1 MDHRHLEQRQR
12 VVEEVN
18 WQTKPIGSFWKRY
31 HHRSLL
37 LILGAQFLSIGL
49 VAASLVAAGI
59 VSYTS
64 MLFWIIIGGAFVLCA
79 VMNSLVFLLVSDPFR
94 QLIAALTHSNGE
106 PTITTPPNPND
117 KQLKKSG
124 LGAIIQH
131 IYELTSREDV
141 VGDPQTPVT
150 SHFSE
155 AFNSM
160 SSAVVILDEQ
170 GNILFSSKSTPLTT
184 TTQNKKQLE
193 LQFYTDISLDEWM
206 AQCKAKSV
214 HAEHTWKRI
223 ATKPVGEEGR
233 KIYDI
238 TASYQKSSAAPFVFI
253 LIEKTDEYMPED
265 EDLNF
270 IAFAAHELRG
280 PITVIRGYLDTL
292 NDELREAVDQ
302 EQQEL
307 FDRLIV
313 SANRLSSYINN
324 ILNSSK
330 YDRRHLR
337 VHLAEVSIGAI
348 YSLIADDMQLRA
360 SSQHRLLSVDL
371 PPDIPTVAADA
382 TSVSEVLGN
391 LIDNAIKYSNE
402 GGTIEVGAEV
412 KDNHLEVY
420 VQDHGIGMP
429 ANVVGNLFHKFYRSH
444 RSRET
449 VAGTGIGLYISKAII
464 ESHGGEM
471 EVKSIEGEGSRF
483 MFTLPLYASVA
494 DKLRQTSGDN
504 QDFIRNHTGSW
515 IKNHGSFR
523 G

>member
-1 MDHRHLEQRQR
+1 M
-12 VVEEVN
+12 EEVS
-18 WQTKPIGSFWKRY
+18 QEPRPIGHFWKKY
-31 HHRSLL
+31 HQRSLL
-37 LILGAQFLSIGL
+37 LVIAAQLLCIIIVVTAL
-49 VAASLVAAGI
+49 LLTETASHAKP
-59 VSYTS
+59 
-64 MLFWIIIGGAFVLCA
+64 LFWAAIIGAFVVCSIVNCIL
-79 VMNSLVFLLVSDPFR
+79 FFLVSEPFR

-117 KQLKKSG
+117 KKNKKSG
-124 LGAIIQH
+124 LGTVIQY
-131 IYELTSREDV
+131 IYELTSRDNEIA
-141 VGDPQTPVT
+141 PPAQA
-150 SHFSE
+150 SE
-155 AFNSM
+155 SIQLDDAFDNT
-160 SSAVVILDEQ
+160 SSAVVIMDEE
-170 GNILFSSKSTPLTT
+170 GELLFASKSTPLLTDT
-184 TTQNKKQLE
+184 NDKKRLE
-193 LQFYTDISLDEWM
+193 LLFYTDTPIDEWM
-206 AQCKAKSV
+206 AECKKNSV
-214 HAEHTWKRI
+214 HAEHAWKRI
-223 ATKPVGEEGR
+223 ATRAVGEEDR

-238 TASYQKSSAAPFVFI
+238 TASYQKGSAAPFVI
-253 LIEKTDEYMPED
+253 IMNEKTEEYAPED
-265 EDLNF
+265 DDLNF

-292 NDELREAVDQ
+292 SDELEGTVDS

-330 YDRRHLR
+330 YDRRHLK
-337 VHLAEVSIGAI
+337 VHLSETSITDI
-348 YSLIADDMQLRA
+348 YALIADDMQLRA
-360 SSQHRLLSVDL
+360 SAQHRLLAVNLSSDL
-371 PPDIPTVAADA
+371 PTIAADA

-402 GGTIEVGAEV
+402 GGGIEVGAEAHGE
-412 KDNHLEVY
+412 HLEIY
-420 VQDHGIGMP
+420 IQDHGIGMP

-449 VAGTGIGLYISKAII
+449 VAGTGIGLYISKAIV

-483 MFTLPLYASVA
+483 MFTLPLYSAVA
-494 DKLRQTSGDN
+494 EKLSKTSGDN
-504 QDFIRNHTGSW
+504 QEFIRNHTGSW